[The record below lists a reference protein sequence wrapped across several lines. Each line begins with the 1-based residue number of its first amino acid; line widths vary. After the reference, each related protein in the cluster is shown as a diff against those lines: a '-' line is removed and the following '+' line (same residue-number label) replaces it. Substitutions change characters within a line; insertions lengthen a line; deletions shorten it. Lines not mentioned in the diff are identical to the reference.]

1 VEIRQLRTFQTVAK
15 FLSFN
20 RAAQE
25 LHYAQSSISA
35 QIQGLEEELGV
46 QLFDRLGRRVLLTE
60 AGMRLLQY
68 AEKILDLAEE
78 TPTGVAGA
86 GELRGSLTVK
96 VPETLSVHRLP
107 PVITRFRSM
116 YPKVRLR
123 FVSCTHDGLQKD
135 LRKGITDLAFLLA
148 ESIRASDLE
157 VEALGIE
164 PLVLVAHPGHPLAGH
179 REIRARDLNGETI
192 PLSTVD
198 CSYRR
203 GLELILG
210 EEKVRYEAA
219 LEYNSVE
226 AVKRCVMSGV
236 GITVLPEISAAE
248 EISRGLLKVLP
259 WADGGLEVAALM
271 IWYKE
276 RWVSPTLAAFMEV
289 TREVLGE
296 AYHRA

>member
-20 RAAQE
+20 RAAYE

-78 TPTGVAGA
+78 TPSGVAGA